1 MQDFKG
7 NQVRMK
13 AKIIALLA
21 ARGIFGLEAGVA
33 LPASLVAA
41 FIPFDIISRQE
52 IAG

>member
-1 MQDFKG
+1 VQDFKG
-7 NQVRMK
+7 NQVCMK

-21 ARGIFGLEAGVA
+21 AIGFEAGVA

-41 FIPFDIISRQE
+41 FIPFNIISRQE